1 MGTEVIDG
9 SSATAGASSMVIKAS
24 GVFAAS
30 GTLKMP
36 IGNPRTFTLRF
47 TGGDLVVLNATGPTS
62 GPVHLNNATC
72 AYSQSWDG
80 TFRVLS
86 GNSTGS
92 YAGAT
97 GHGDYVFSSGGIAPK
112 KADGKCGAAGAAIP
126 GGVLGVS
133 LRGPVLLN
141 AAP

>member
-9 SSATAGASSMVIKAS
+9 SSATDSSLVIKAS
-24 GVFAAS
+24 GVFAAN

-36 IGNPRTFTLRF
+36 IGNPRTFTFRF
-47 TGGDLVVLNATGPTS
+47 TDGDLVVLNATGPTS
-62 GPVHLNNATC
+62 GFLHLNNATC
-72 AYSQSWDG
+72 AYSQSWNG

-112 KADGKCGAAGAAIP
+112 KADGKCGAAGEAIP
-126 GGVLGVS
+126 GDVLGVS

-141 AAP
+141 PAQ

>member
-1 MGTEVIDG
+1 MGTEVIGG
-9 SSATAGASSMVIKAS
+9 SSTTAGGSSLPIKAS

-30 GTLKMP
+30 GTLKLP
-36 IGNPRTFTLRF
+36 IGNPRTFTFRF
-47 TGGDLVVLNATGPTS
+47 KSGDLVVLNATGPTS

-72 AYSQSWDG
+72 VFSQSWDG

-97 GHGDYVFSSGGIAPK
+97 GHGDYTFSSGGTAPR
-112 KADGKCGAAGAAIP
+112 KADGKCGAAGQAIP
-126 GGVLGVS
+126 GDVLAVN

-141 AAP
+141 PGQ